1 MNLSYYFFLE
11 LPDSSLGSILFSSP
25 LVFEWVYLEVWI
37 LVLIAILLVFEACEA
52 TAEPTRDEVFILE
65 RLDDYED
72 YTCWFFKIT
81 TVELMGS
88 LSS

>member
-1 MNLSYYFFLE
+1 MKRRLHALVVTATISNRGLAC
-11 LPDSSLGSILFSSP
+11 SIETLDRVMKTSSP
-25 LVFEWVYLEVWI
+25 LYLNHGI

-72 YTCWFFKIT
+72 YTC
-81 TVELMGS
+81 
-88 LSS
+88 